1 MMNPFRLRRS
11 STKRTT
17 IPRPLKSG
25 QTYRLWL
32 VTSRTPPYGQKEELA
47 MFKTNLAGAQVAQA
61 VGPFR
66 QVLTSK
72 SEKNCR
78 AGPEAVPVAYFG
90 RERRRGTYR
99 EGSRTVMNIRRLIM
113 SPSCLKQ
120 EPGPAFGLV
129 YPNLD
134 QARGGDVPM
143 LVADVV
149 RFAKTCCQR
158 LVVPR

>member
-1 MMNPFRLRRS
+1 
-11 STKRTT
+11 
-17 IPRPLKSG
+17 
-25 QTYRLWL
+25 
-32 VTSRTPPYGQKEELA
+32 

-120 EPGPAFGLV
+120 EPGPAFCLV
-129 YPNLD
+129 YPNLE
-134 QARGGDVPM
+134 QTRGGDVPM